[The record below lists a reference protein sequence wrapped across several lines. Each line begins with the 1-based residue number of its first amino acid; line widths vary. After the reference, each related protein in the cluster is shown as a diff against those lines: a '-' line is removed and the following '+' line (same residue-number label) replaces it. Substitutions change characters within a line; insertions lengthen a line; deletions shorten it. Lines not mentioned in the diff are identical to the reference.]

1 MQRRDFS
8 RVLASAS
15 VLSTATLL
23 GSGWAQAASPAPS
36 APPGL
41 KEGSDYRRLA
51 TTAPVDSPAGQIEVV
66 EFFAYSCIH
75 CYNFEPLLRDWAK
88 QLPADVVVR
97 RTPVAFNA
105 AFEPQQR
112 LYYALEALGLLDTLH
127 EKAFRAFHVDKQP
140 LRNADAVID
149 WAVKQGL
156 DKAKFSAAYNAF
168 GLAGKIKRAVQLQN
182 AYEVEGTPALG
193 IAGRY
198 YVPGQ
203 AAKTLVVANALIA
216 QARKG

>member
-15 VLSTATLL
+15 VLSAGTVL
-23 GSGWAQAASPAPS
+23 GSSAWAQAAAPV
-36 APPGL
+36 PGL
-41 KEGSDYRRLA
+41 KAGSDYRALS
-51 TTAPVDSPAGQIEVV
+51 TLAPVDAPAGQIEVV

-88 QLPADVVVR
+88 QLPANVVVR

-112 LYYALEALGLLDTLH
+112 LYYALEALGLLDPLH

-140 LRNADAVID
+140 LRKADAVID
-149 WAVKQGL
+149 WAVKQGV

-216 QARKG
+216 QLRKG